1 MNKKK
6 IQPGSMSLFKEN
18 DIWLESTPNP
28 CILPVDIM
36 VKAHSSREITVYWA
50 VKTLDMRQRSD
61 QLPLG
66 FHIVVEDTDYQKTIA
81 DVYTYQYTVAQY
93 RVPAHLEPGH
103 RYRVQVTVR
112 TFGAEPIDIAYG
124 SVAHTA
130 VLTQWELFSLLSRA
144 IFYLQQEENV
154 MKPIQYMYRNKPFPY
169 FEHIITQR
177 GGIMEV
183 YSKDLN
189 GDPGCP
195 INTQIDGLFFN
206 VWVDPKKGKLPKT
219 SPFGECRLVIPA
231 EKLLTDEHNLYFA
244 DFYCHS
250 DLHYITMVAAKQG
263 SEADIFCQKSVISL
277 PFQNTANPFFFYN
290 AEKEKFYT
298 STKVRVEVFYTENI
312 DILKELNSDP
322 YCFYRVRPI
331 FAGSSKLLGKPKN
344 ATCDICNL
352 YTKVN

>member
-1 MNKKK
+1 
-6 IQPGSMSLFKEN
+6 MSLFTEN
-18 DIWLESTPNP
+18 DVWLESPPNP

-36 VKAHSSREITVYWA
+36 VKAHSSRKITVHWA
-50 VKTLDMRQRSD
+50 VKTLDVRQTSD

-66 FHIVVEDTDYQKTIA
+66 FHIVVEDTDHQKPIA

-93 RVPAHLEPGH
+93 RVPADLKPGH

-112 TFGAEPIDIAYG
+112 TFGAEPVDIAYG

-130 VLTQWELFSLLSRA
+130 VLTQWELLSLLFRA
-144 IFYLQQEENV
+144 IFYLQQEGNV
-154 MKPIQYMYRNKPFPY
+154 MKPIQYMYRNKPRSY

-206 VWVDPKKGKLPKT
+206 VWVDSKKGQLPKT

-231 EKLLTDEHNLYFA
+231 EKLLTEDYNLYFA

-250 DLHYITMVAAKQG
+250 GLHYITVVAANEG
-263 SEADIFCQKSVISL
+263 SEADIFCQKSLISL
-277 PFQNTANPFFFYN
+277 PFQNTENPFFFYN
-290 AEKEKFYT
+290 AEKRKFYT
-298 STKVRVEVFYTENI
+298 STDVRVEILYTENI
-312 DILKELNSDP
+312 DIRKELNFDP
-322 YCFYRVRPI
+322 RCFYRVTPI
-331 FAGSSKLLGKPKN
+331 FAGSSKFLGKPKN
-344 ATCDICNL
+344 ETCDICNL
-352 YTKVN
+352 YPKGT